1 MISALASLVRAGEEG
16 ENAFPEENRIL
27 DGLVDPIGTLYKYAF
42 AKYGRVLKE
51 LRQAAGGGAG
61 MRKITIDPITRLE
74 GHGKIIIYL
83 DEEESF
89 GTRFCR
95 FRSSGGLRPFVGAG
109 GPRKCL
115 RSRRGFAAF
124 VRKPIIWPRPRPWML
139 LSVRKSLKPRASSAN
154 FSTTPTFSPTTFCT
168 SFSSAARIFAFR
180 KTWKRGNATSLGSS
194 GAFLSLGKKWWRCA
208 PRPKGSW
215 RSSAGKRFIPFSALP
230 GGVAR
235 PLSEEERKEILA
247 AAENM
252 VELGKTMIRV
262 FHEEILPRPDFQALL
277 LSEEGWLP
285 THYMGLVDE
294 NLAPNFYD
302 GLVRVIS
309 AEGKE
314 IFRLPGPEALNKI
327 SEHSEPW
334 TYVKFP
340 YLAEFGWQGFRAGAD
355 SGIYRVGPLARLNV
369 AERMAT
375 PLAQEEYERYLD
387 FFGEKPVH
395 ATFAYHWARLVEMV
409 QAAESVAKLA
419 KDPELTGSEIRG
431 KLGKPGEG
439 VGVIEAARGT
449 LFHHYRLNPDG
460 LVDYANL
467 IVATTH
473 NAPGIGLSVK
483 QMAEALVAQGKLNET
498 LLNRVEMAFRAYDPC
513 LACATHFLPG
523 GIPVSVEVYDAQG
536 NLVRRLEG

>member
-1 MISALASLVRAGEEG
+1 
-16 ENAFPEENRIL
+16 
-27 DGLVDPIGTLYKYAF
+27 
-42 AKYGRVLKE
+42 
-51 LRQAAGGGAG
+51 

-83 DEEESF
+83 DEGGKLRDAILQVPELRGFEA
-89 GTRFCR
+89 FCR
-95 FRSSGGLRPFVGAG
+95 GRRAEEMPQITERICGVCPEAHHLASAKALDAAFSAEVPKPARLQRELFYNAYIFSDHLLHLVFLG
-109 GPRKCL
+109 GPDLFLPEDVEKGERNVLGIL
-115 RSRRGFAAF
+115 RRF
-124 VRKPIIWPRPRPWML
+124 PE
-139 LSVRKSLKPRASSAN
+139 
-154 FSTTPTFSPTTFCT
+154 
-168 SFSSAARIFAFR
+168 
-180 KTWKRGNATSLGSS
+180 
-194 GAFLSLGKKWWRCA
+194 LGKKVVAVRA
-208 PRPKGSW
+208 QAQRILEIIG
-215 RSSAGKRFIPFSALP
+215 GKAIHPVFALP

-302 GLVRVIS
+302 GLVRVVS

-340 YLAEFGWQGFRAGAD
+340 YLAELGWQGFRAGAD

-431 KLGKPGEG
+431 KLGKSGEG
-439 VGVIEAARGT
+439 VGVVEAARGT

-483 QMAEALVAQGKLNET
+483 QMAEALVAQGKLDET